1 MLVQS
6 LAHSLVR
13 EDALEEE
20 VATHSSILA
29 CKIPWTVQLMEFSR
43 SDYWSGWPFPSP
55 QDLPNP
61 GVEPRSPTL
70 QAVSLLSEPS
80 LKHIWL

>member
-1 MLVQS
+1 MQEMQEMLVQS

-29 CKIPWTVQLMEFSR
+29 CKIPWTR
-43 SDYWSGWPFPSP
+43 SLEGYSP
-55 QDLPNP
+55 WGHEDSFELGLHAPLN
-61 GVEPRSPTL
+61 
-70 QAVSLLSEPS
+70 
-80 LKHIWL
+80 